1 MISISS
7 KGDWSKTTKYLKN
20 ANLSKIKRKLDKFGK
35 EGVLLLAN
43 ATPRDT
49 GLTAES
55 WDYEIHYSKGYAEI
69 VWTNGNMIA
78 VRDAEGAPSISIA
91 LLVQLGHA
99 TGNGGYVKGIDYI
112 NPALEPVFQEMGNA
126 IWEEMKK

>member
-1 MISISS
+1 MISFSS
-7 KGDWSKTTKYLKN
+7 KGDWSKTTKFLKE
-20 ANLSKIKRKLDKFGK
+20 ANVKKVKGKLDKYGK

-55 WDYEIHYSKGYAEI
+55 WDYEVHYSSGTAEI
-69 VWTNGNMIA
+69 IWTNTNTIPVRGA
-78 VRDAEGAPSISIA
+78 VGAPSIPIA
-91 LLVQLGHA
+91 LLIQVGHA

-112 NPALEPVFQEMGNA
+112 NPALEPVFKKMAND
-126 IWEEMKK
+126 IYEEMRK

>member
-1 MISISS
+1 MIEISS
-7 KGDWSKTTKYLKN
+7 KGNWDKTEKYLKN
-20 ANLSKIKRKLDKFGK
+20 SDIGKIRKKLDKFGK

-49 GLTAES
+49 GVTAES

-69 VWTNGNMIA
+69 VWTNSNMIP
-78 VRDAEGAPSISIA
+78 VRNAEGAPAIPVA

-112 NPALEPVFQEMGNA
+112 NPALEPVFKEMGNA
-126 IWEEMKK
+126 IFEEMKK